1 MTYQMVLNIMSTN
14 PLVYYLETDF
24 WLQKYIISCRFCKL
38 PPQFNYTLTQINVFL
53 VKYLLN

>member
-24 WLQKYIISCRFCKL
+24 WLQKYIISCRFYKL
-38 PPQFNYTLTQINVFL
+38 PPPNLTIL
-53 VKYLLN
+53 